1 MKISPDRSG
10 PFTYQNLIFYFRDA
24 EHGMSPEPDDPRHQW
39 VPIDGHPTV
48 HHGPYLHMGEKSA
61 DSVKNEVKMEPLD
74 YPQTSQAA
82 AVQAHA
88 AQEQYQQWM
97 AHAYGAASL
106 AGSMVYQ
113 TQPYH
118 QQIEV
123 QHHAIGF
130 A

>member
-1 MKISPDRSG
+1 
-10 PFTYQNLIFYFRDA
+10 
-24 EHGMSPEPDDPRHQW
+24 MSPEPDDPRHQW
-39 VPIDGHPTV
+39 VPIDGHPAV
-48 HHGPYLHMGEKSA
+48 HNPHGQYLHMDKS

-82 AVQAHA
+82 AAQAQAHA

-97 AHAYGAASL
+97 AHAYGASI

>member
-1 MKISPDRSG
+1 
-10 PFTYQNLIFYFRDA
+10 
-24 EHGMSPEPDDPRHQW
+24 MSPEPDDPRHQW
-39 VPIDGHPTV
+39 VPIDGHPSV
-48 HHGPYLHMGEKSA
+48 HNPHGYLHMEKS

-82 AVQAHA
+82 AAQVQAHA
-88 AQEQYQQWM
+88 AQAEQYQQWM
-97 AHAYGAASL
+97 AHAYGASI

>member
-1 MKISPDRSG
+1 
-10 PFTYQNLIFYFRDA
+10 
-24 EHGMSPEPDDPRHQW
+24 MSPEPDDPRHQW
-39 VPIDGHPTV
+39 VPIDAHPTV